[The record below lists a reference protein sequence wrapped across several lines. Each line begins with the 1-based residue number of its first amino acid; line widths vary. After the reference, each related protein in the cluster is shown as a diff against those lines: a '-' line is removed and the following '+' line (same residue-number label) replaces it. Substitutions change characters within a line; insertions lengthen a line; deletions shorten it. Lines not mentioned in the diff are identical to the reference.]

1 MSATTDTPI
10 MYGQSMLS
18 DIAVG
23 GILKRS
29 DGVPSNPAIAAMA
42 AERGAQGQQLLRNSI
57 KAVTDELTEK
67 NNTHTAIKISPHGPL
82 QARTKQ
88 QTLLHNE
95 LTKEKRHLL
104 ELLKIYQVALRDSP
118 APIAVLQGLL
128 GHTEQQAKQH
138 MDFMKQFDTTNMLVE
153 SSTKEHAQDHALARH
168 HEQMKSESTRMLL
181 DNFRKWT
188 TEKQILFDNSTFKL
202 LDTWGI
208 TQLDELLL
216 LPVESLSELEGKI
229 TPLPYI

>member
-42 AERGAQGQQLLRNSI
+42 AERGAEGQQLLRNSI

-104 ELLKIYQVALRDSP
+104 ELLKI
-118 APIAVLQGLL
+118 APE
-128 GHTEQQAKQH
+128 HTAAQRPN
-138 MDFMKQFDTTNMLVE
+138 TPLSILV
-153 SSTKEHAQDHALARH
+153 
-168 HEQMKSESTRMLL
+168 
-181 DNFRKWT
+181 
-188 TEKQILFDNSTFKL
+188 
-202 LDTWGI
+202 G
-208 TQLDELLL
+208 
-216 LPVESLSELEGKI
+216 SLSGPRAARLH
-229 TPLPYI
+229 